1 MIVKPEHPMEL
12 CVELREKELVLYGF
26 GGAGSRIGNWCD
38 ENQIEYVYAD
48 RAAEEKQLLTDKR
61 VIMPEELPKEYPNA
75 NIVVTSIV
83 YYNEIVERLLSLGIS
98 KENILSYRLFMPG
111 QVRWK
116 ELELST
122 EWGTHEGRVERIA
135 KLLPKDIASVADYG
149 EGKGG
154 IRKYLD
160 ASVTYYPLDYVRRS
174 EETILCDFDKDQLPD
189 IRTEVTI
196 CTATLV
202 FLDKAERLI
211 RHLCTHTEELIVV
224 SYVTTDKFS
233 DEDGRRASG
242 YRSDYSEAELVKMF
256 ATEGFALKESCA
268 DPANRIDTIYVF
280 YK

>member
-12 CVELREKELVLYGF
+12 CLKLREKELVLYGF
-26 GGAGSRIGNWCD
+26 GGAGSRIGTWCD
-38 ENQIEYVYAD
+38 ENHIEYVYAD
-48 RAAEEKQLLTDKR
+48 RAADEKQSLTDKR
-61 VIMPEELPKEYPNA
+61 VLMPEVLPKEYPDA
-75 NIVVTSIV
+75 NVVVTSIV
-83 YYNEIVERLLSLGIS
+83 YYNEIVERLLSIGVA
-98 KENILSYRLFMPG
+98 KENILSYRLFMPKE
-111 QVRWK
+111 VYWK
-116 ELELST
+116 DLEHTT
-122 EWGTHEGRVERIA
+122 EWGKHEGRVERIA
-135 KLLPKDIASVADYG
+135 GLLPKDIASVADYG

-202 FLDKAERLI
+202 FLEKPERLI
-211 RHLCTHTEELIVV
+211 RHLCTHTERFIVI
-224 SYVTTDKFS
+224 SYVTTDKFP
-233 DEDGRRASG
+233 DVDGRRASG
-242 YRSDYSEAELVKMF
+242 YRSDYSEEDIVKMF
-256 ATEGFALKESCA
+256 RAEGFTRKEICA